1 MQQELQ
7 LVEVDPNYE
16 NPFAETRR
24 VKEARRR
31 QKARKEK
38 KANNKKAKKSKHNT
52 ELWPQCILQ

>member
-52 ELWPQCILQ
+52 EL